1 MMRYPLCYSLLTA
14 LCVGGFCDVASA
26 DVSSV
31 VVTATREAAT
41 IGDLPAAIDAIDQAT
56 IESGRRQ
63 VNLSETL
70 SQVPGVIA
78 SERQNYAQDLQLS
91 VRGFGARASFG
102 VRGVRLYADGIPGT
116 MPDGQGQFSHFDL
129 GSAGRIEVLRGPFSA
144 LYGNSSGG
152 VLALFTADG
161 LPDQTLGATVMAG
174 SLGTQRYAIKAAG
187 DTGSMNYVI
196 DASHFQTQGVRDHS
210 QAERNLFNSKV
221 RFNLANE
228 GKLTVV
234 ANLIATPFVQDPL
247 GLTRDQWLSD
257 ATQAGA
263 GAQTYNSR
271 KALDQE
277 QIGMSYSQPLAAS
290 TEWQATLYGGHRQT
304 VQFQARPKST
314 EQRPT
319 DPGGVID
326 LARGYGG
333 LDVHITQHHTLA
345 GGPLSLTAGVDYDRL
360 DEARRGYLNFNEDNL
375 GVRGELR
382 RDQANK
388 VYDLDEYVQAQW
400 QPTQRWVALLGVRNS
415 LVDISSNDH
424 LLSGA
429 AATSKVRYSATN
441 PVAGLTFHVA
451 PQVDL
456 YGSYG
461 RGFETPTLND
471 LAYRSTDGSL
481 PGLNVSLQAARSN
494 NAEVGIKA
502 GDATLSSSLAVF
514 QTKTHDELA
523 VASNSSGRSVYQN
536 IGETKRQGAEWS
548 MSAVWSSQWSTHIA
562 YTYLNAVTVTP
573 YRTCVTLPCSP
584 QTIPSGNQLAAVPK
598 SALYAGLTWHTPTPN
613 LAITT
618 ELINRSK
625 IYVDDRNSDAAPGYW
640 LFNTSATLH
649 QTFTRWRLSESL
661 RIDNVAN
668 RAYVGSVIVN
678 ESNQRYFE
686 PAPGRVW
693 SLMVNAQF
701 H

>member
-1 MMRYPLCYSLLTA
+1 MIRSFLRCTLLIG
-14 LCVGGFCDVASA
+14 LLIGGFCQLASA
-26 DVSSV
+26 DVSTV

-129 GSAGRIEVLRGPFSA
+129 GSAGRLEVLRGPFSA

-161 LPDQTLGATVMAG
+161 LPGQTVGATVMAG

-234 ANLIATPFVQDPL
+234 ANVIATPFVQDPL

-263 GAQTYNSR
+263 GAKTYNSR

-277 QIGMSYSQPLAAS
+277 QIGISYSQPLAAS

-400 QPTQRWVALLGVRNS
+400 QPTQRWLALLGVRNS
-415 LVDISSNDH
+415 LIDVSSNDH

-429 AATSKVRYSATN
+429 AAASKVRYTATN

-471 LAYRSTDGSL
+471 LAYRSTNGSL
-481 PGLNVSLQAARSN
+481 PGLNVGLQAAHSN

-502 GDATLSSSLAVF
+502 GDAALSSNLAVF
-514 QTKTHDELA
+514 QTKTYNELA

-536 IGETKRQGAEWS
+536 IGETRRQGAEWS
-548 MSAVWSSQWSTHIA
+548 MSAASSSHWSTHIA
-562 YTYLNAVTVTP
+562 YTYLKAVTVTP
-573 YRTCVTLPCSP
+573 YSTCVTLPCSP
-584 QTIPSGNQLAAVPK
+584 ETIPSGNQLPAVPRN
-598 SALYAGLTWHTPTPN
+598 ALYTGLTWHAPN

-640 LFNTSATLH
+640 LFNTSATLRH
-649 QTFTRWRLSESL
+649 AFARWQLSESL

-668 RAYVGSVIVN
+668 HAYVGSVIVN